1 MTRVV
6 TVFALVLLVG
16 CASSYQSARV
26 LAPGKTQVTA
36 ALSRTDIFSDDELG
50 DGVTAWG
57 GDVQVRQGVVDRFD
71 LGVRLSRTPGALETL
86 SQLAVE
92 PKVQITDPN
101 ASTTLSVALP
111 IGVGWAEN
119 GDDWEDGTVLI
130 TPTVFIGVDLSP
142 SAELVIG
149 PKVFAIFPDAKTEDS
164 EIEFGGSIGVRFHD
178 ASRTWAV
185 HPEVSFLRFAE
196 DGESITFLTFGVGVS
211 AGN

>member
-6 TVFALVLLVG
+6 IFLLPLALG

-36 ALSRTDIFSDDELG
+36 AVSRTDIFSEDELG

-71 LGVRLSRTPGALETL
+71 FGVRLSRTPGALETL
-86 SQLAVE
+86 SQFSLE
-92 PKVQITDPN
+92 PKVQITGPE

-119 GDDWEDGTVLI
+119 GDDWEDGTVII
-130 TPTVFIGVDLSP
+130 TPTVFVGVELSP
-142 SAELVIG
+142 SAELVIA
-149 PKVFAIFPDAKTEDS
+149 PKVFAFFPDAKTEDS

-178 ASRTWAV
+178 ASRTWAIQ
-185 HPEVSFLRFAE
+185 PEVSFLRFAE
-196 DGESITFLTFGVGVS
+196 EGESISFLTFGVGVS